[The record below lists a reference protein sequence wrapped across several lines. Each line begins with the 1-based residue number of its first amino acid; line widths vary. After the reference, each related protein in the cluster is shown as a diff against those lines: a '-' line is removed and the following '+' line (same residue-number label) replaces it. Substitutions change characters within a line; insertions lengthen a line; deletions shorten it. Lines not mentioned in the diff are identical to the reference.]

1 MSNRTRKK
9 ERMKRVALI
18 ANTTIPVPP
27 HSGGGGA
34 ETIVYGLA
42 LELIQRGVDVTVYCA
57 NGSHIPG
64 AEVICLGPA
73 IKDNSLGEYI
83 GVNFLHAREAYHLL
97 RQRDDIDLVH
107 THNSQFEPFAGLID
121 KKVLST
127 IHNGGLYGEGCADF
141 PVTRA
146 ALSATH
152 QRLLAEKGIRTEY
165 HVYNGLNF
173 DHLVAH
179 QPSPR
184 GQKLAYLGRMT
195 PEKGPD
201 LAARLAIGLGWEI
214 VIAAPAF
221 EERHRSWYEEV
232 MQPLLDHRLVTYVGP
247 ISEEEKDQFFEGV
260 YALVMANRG
269 WENPYGNI
277 WIEPSGLVHLEALI
291 RGVTVIGPENGAI
304 PGIVGDAGVFL
315 PCITSDDQAV
325 VQMALN
331 LHRLADITPEQC
343 KARAMQFSTARMA
356 EAYIKVYQ
364 EMLAR

>member
-1 MSNRTRKK
+1 MHIAL
-9 ERMKRVALI
+9 VA
-18 ANTTIPVPP
+18 NGTISIPP
-27 HSGGGGA
+27 SSGGGGA
-34 ETIVYGLA
+34 ETVIYGLA
-42 LELIQRGVDVTVYCA
+42 TELVQHGVDVTVYA
-57 NGSHIPG
+57 ASGSEIPG

-73 IKDNSLGEYI
+73 VKDHTLEEYI
-83 GVNFLHAREAYHLL
+83 GVNFLHARKAYHLL
-97 RQRDDIDLVH
+97 LQRDDIDLVH
-107 THNSQFEPFAGLID
+107 THNNEFEPFAGLFD

-141 PVTRA
+141 TTNVVRA
-146 ALSATH
+146 ALSPFH
-152 QRLLAEKGIRTEY
+152 QRLLAAKGIEAQY

-173 DHLVAH
+173 EHLASH

-184 GQKLAYLGRMT
+184 QERLAYLGRMT

-221 EERHRSWYEEV
+221 EERHRSWYEDV
-232 MQPLLDHRLVTYVGP
+232 MEPLLRHELVTYVGP
-247 ISEEEKDQFFEGV
+247 ISEGDKNGFFQGV

-277 WIEPSGLVHLEALI
+277 WEEPSGLVQLDGLI

-304 PGIVGDAGVFL
+304 PGIVGDAGIFL
-315 PCITSDDQAV
+315 PGITSDDQAI

-331 LHRLADITPEQC
+331 LPRLADITPEQC

-356 EAYIKVYQ
+356 EDYIKVYE